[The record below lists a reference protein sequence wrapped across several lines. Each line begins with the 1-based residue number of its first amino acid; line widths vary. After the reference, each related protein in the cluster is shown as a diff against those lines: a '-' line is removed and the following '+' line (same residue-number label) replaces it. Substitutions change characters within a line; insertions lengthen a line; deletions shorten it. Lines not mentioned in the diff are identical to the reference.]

1 MNEGLRVTLK
11 PTGNKKLVGD
21 NKRLPFYATYREVGM
36 SCPSTCALLNNGCYA
51 QFGHVAIQMH
61 GQYSDND
68 GDIFLRE
75 LNRIPQGAALR
86 LHVSGDVMRDGGKDG
101 SNVLDV
107 EYLNAL
113 IEGAKRRPDVSMY
126 GYTHAW
132 RQIDR
137 NEFVFPS
144 NLTLNASCDTQEDVA
159 EARAAGWDTTTVV
172 PAETPGKRYGDT
184 VVCQNK
190 TTGLTCD
197 KCRLCFKSN
206 RSLTVAFKAHGVSKR
221 KVSKRASLPTA

>member
-1 MNEGLRVTLK
+1 MSDGLRVTK
-11 PTGNKKLVGD
+11 GPTGNTKLVGD
-21 NKRLPFYATYREVGM
+21 NKNTPFYATYRAVGL
-36 SCPSTCALLNNGCYA
+36 SCPSDCRLLNAGCYA
-51 QFGHVAIQMH
+51 QAGNVAIQMR
-61 GQYSDND
+61 GRYSEND

-75 LNRIPQGAALR
+75 IERLPHGAALR

-113 IEGAKRRPDVSMY
+113 IEGAKRRPDISMY

-132 RQIDR
+132 KRINR
-137 NEFVFPS
+137 EEFVFPA
-144 NLTLNASCDTQEDVA
+144 NLTLNASCDTPEDVV

-172 PAETPGKRYGDT
+172 PAETTGKRYGDT
-184 VVCQNK
+184 VVCPNQ

-206 RSLTVAFKAHGVSKR
+206 RPLTVAFKAHGVSKR
-221 KVSKRASLPTA
+221 KVSERVSLPTA